1 MIPTSQDFCFVYGC
15 YTVTFLL
22 ILIGY
27 KFGKNRRAYLYHL
40 VFYLI
45 YTILMV
51 FVYMDKDNFRW
62 GGSLAVLLYSG
73 LFIVIHWS
81 VFFLIEIVKAV
92 RNFKI

>member
-15 YTVTFLL
+15 YIVTFLL

-27 KFGKNRRAYLYHL
+27 KFGKIRKTYLYHL
-40 VFYLI
+40 VFYLM

-51 FVYMDKDNFRW
+51 FIYMDEDNF
-62 GGSLAVLLYSG
+62 GGGASLVVLFYSG

-81 VFFLIEIVKAV
+81 VFFLIEIVNAI